1 MGRRNK
7 KVFPNVP
14 IVVPATFLFDDFE
27 LWESQIRIYK
37 TLVWN
42 PSLLEVLPGEACL
55 V

>member
-7 KVFPNVP
+7 KVFPNIPIIVP
-14 IVVPATFLFDDFE
+14 TTFLFDDFE